1 MASVKDWKTWG
12 FMLVYVLLNGAGTI
26 SYFFPTLMTS
36 LGYRGRNAQ
45 CEYIP
50 IPLFLSKLRA
60 NAGSICGRAVV
71 MTVPIYVVALV
82 VSLGMGWNADRTKQ
96 KPWHIIAATVLS
108 TVSFILTVAI
118 GNADVKFAFICF
130 GGAGIWTAV
139 PLFLSWMVG
148 NFEGKEKR
156 AISIAMING
165 FGTSRLPPCSYSLDH
180 SR

>member
-1 MASVKDWKTWG
+1 MRSV
-12 FMLVYVLLNGAGTI
+12 
-26 SYFFPTLMTS
+26 SPH
-36 LGYRGRNAQ
+36 Q
-45 CEYIP
+45 
-50 IPLFLSKLRA
+50 FLSGVDRVQADLRC
-60 NAGSICGRAVV
+60 NSGCVTV

-108 TVSFILTVAI
+108 AISFILTVAI

-130 GGAGIWTAV
+130 GGAGIWTAI

-165 FGTSRLPPCSYSLDH
+165 FGGFRL
-180 SR
+180 